1 MIDHLAAVHA
11 LHRWWYHYDQADVH
25 VWPSLLTDDVHSSS
39 RTDTG
44 EHPHEA
50 FIASDLRGR
59 EAVLAWK
66 REHRAGSPTPLRHH
80 ATNVH
85 VVAERD
91 DEIDLVSYLLVNQME
106 ERRPS
111 MLSSGV
117 VRTTI
122 RSVDGSL
129 LLSRLEVVLDS

>member
-1 MIDHLAAVHA
+1 MIDHAAAVQA
-11 LHRWWYHYDQADVH
+11 LHRWWFHYDQADVD

-39 RTDTG
+39 RTDRG
-44 EHPHEA
+44 VHPHEA
-50 FIASDLRGR
+50 FIASDLHGK

-85 VVAERD
+85 VVAERA
-91 DEIDLVSYLLVNQME
+91 DEVDLRSYLLVNQLE
-106 ERRPS
+106 DRRPS

-117 VRTTI
+117 VHATV
-122 RSVDGSL
+122 RSVGGEL
-129 LLSRLEVVLDS
+129 LISRLEVVLDS

>member
-1 MIDHLAAVHA
+1 MIDHFAAAQA
-11 LHRWWYHYDQADVH
+11 LHRWWFHYDQADVDL
-25 VWPSLLTDDVHSSS
+25 WPSMVTDDVRSSS
-39 RTDTG
+39 RTDKGT
-44 EHPHEA
+44 HPHEA
-50 FIASDLRGR
+50 FIASDLSGK

-91 DEIDLVSYLLVNQME
+91 DEVDLCSYLWVNQIVDMK
-106 ERRPS
+106 PS
-111 MLSSGV
+111 PLSSGIA
-117 VRTTI
+117 RATF
-122 RSVDGSL
+122 RQVDGEL